1 METTSVEKVTSQNKI
16 DANRRNAR
24 HSTGPKTA
32 RGKRAVAG
40 NARKHGILVSEVRAI
55 LPFEN
60 IKDFEDLHAELVAE
74 YEPRGRV
81 ETLLVEQ
88 IVISYWRLK
97 RIHRSEGAELFEAGI
112 EAERQILTDKFNK
125 FRTAYAQLTGVAL
138 KEQTKEIDPR
148 LTASERAAA
157 TQKALFDL
165 EQTETGIEFV
175 KGELEE
181 ARAEIKQEEGL
192 SEHNQNMLADMLG
205 LGYAAVIDRD
215 RFEDPDARGNLLE
228 IIGNRISELEQ
239 SQQVLE
245 TKNSLEREVA
255 CRKQSVPGDAQL
267 DRRMRYEAQIERQL
281 YRAMD
286 RLDTLQR
293 KRKGESVPPPLR
305 VELS

>member
-1 METTSVEKVTSQNKI
+1 METTSVEKVTSQKKI

-32 RGKRAVAG
+32 CGKRAVAG

-74 YEPRGRV
+74 YEPRGRI

-97 RIHRSEGAELFEAGI
+97 RIHRAEGGELLQGGI
-112 EAERQILTDKFNK
+112 EAERQLLTDKFNK

-148 LTASERAAA
+148 LTASERVAA

-165 EQTETGIEFV
+165 EQTDTGIEFV
-175 KGELEE
+175 KGQLEG
-181 ARAEIKQEEGL
+181 ALSEIKQKR
-192 SEHNQNMLADMLG
+192 ACPKT
-205 LGYAAVIDRD
+205 I
-215 RFEDPDARGNLLE
+215 
-228 IIGNRISELEQ
+228 RICWRICWVLVTPQ
-239 SQQVLE
+239 S
-245 TKNSLEREVA
+245 
-255 CRKQSVPGDAQL
+255 
-267 DRRMRYEAQIERQL
+267 
-281 YRAMD
+281 
-286 RLDTLQR
+286 
-293 KRKGESVPPPLR
+293 
-305 VELS
+305 